1 MHVGQ
6 QRFDGVTDRS
16 AMAKQRQTGRSMIG
30 RIVSALGLVVLLLV
44 LIALVTVLVGM
55 KKMHDAYVRVRDNI
69 EIVADIRELP
79 QGSQATQVYARD
91 YDPAGGGTL
100 LASVFTQNRQQ
111 ADYSELPPL
120 LLACILSTE
129 DHRFFEHQGVDI
141 LGTARAITR
150 GVSQGRD
157 IRGTS
162 TITQQLSRNVFLP
175 YIKTEKT
182 YNRKVQEI
190 ILAGAIEKRFSK
202 QQILEAYCN
211 HIFYGAA
218 AYGAR
223 SAARTYFDKSLDELT
238 LAECALLAGLP
249 QAPSKY
255 NPRMNPEAAQE
266 RRDVV
271 LELLRSRLRSD
282 FFDRLAAADPDK
294 FARFSLTSAEIDEA
308 LGEPIVVAARLDP
321 ENLDD
326 PYFAPYFTEYVRDY
340 ILDVRY
346 GEAQVLRQGYI
357 AVTTL
362 DPLYQ
367 RWAEEIVKEKVD
379 EYRESKRVSQAAL
392 VLMEAATGEVL
403 ACVGGYEWKAPRADG
418 EPDMLNRAMLS
429 DRPVGSAF
437 KPFTYSTA
445 YEQGFPVTMTIWDGP
460 NKQISAKLGRTW
472 PLNADHTY
480 LGWISIFYGL
490 QMSRNAA
497 SVDLL
502 VNCTGYEPV
511 IETARKMGITAKLE
525 AVPSLTL
532 GVNDIKPIEM
542 AEAFATFPNMGVHV
556 ESVLVK
562 KVFDQKGVLIEAND
576 GDALSRGNRAFSENT
591 AWMMVQNMYRVV
603 EAGTGTRARV
613 RNVRITPDGDQTSVQ
628 MAGKTGTND
637 DFADAW
643 FVGYS
648 PELVCAIWVGNDDYN
663 EQMRRMHGGD
673 MPAEVFRELMTRI
686 YNCQYET
693 VGEGEDAVEVLTYQ
707 PRHTKV
713 RFEKPAGATF
723 NGFPG
728 PTTGSLL
735 VKDEEGNWITED
747 EPEEAEPTEEGEDE
761 SGGDDGTEDDDF
773 YEQWE
778 PPPKQHVYF

>member
-1 MHVGQ
+1 MHIGQ
-6 QRFDGVTDRS
+6 RRFGGLTS
-16 AMAKQRQTGRSMIG
+16 GFTMAKQRQTGRSRIG
-30 RIVSALGLVVLLLV
+30 RIVSALGLFVLLLV

-69 EIVADIRELP
+69 ETVADIRELP

-91 YDPAGGGTL
+91 YDPATGGTL
-100 LASVFTQNRQQ
+100 LASVFMQNRQQ
-111 ADYSELPPL
+111 ADYGELPPL

-175 YIKTEKT
+175 YIMTEKT

-202 QQILEAYCN
+202 QQILEAYSN
-211 HIFYGAA
+211 HIFYGAG
-218 AYGAR
+218 AYGVR
-223 SAARTYFDKSLDELT
+223 SAARRYFDKGLDELT

-255 NPRMNPEAAQE
+255 NPRMNPEAARE

-271 LELLRSRLRSD
+271 LELLGSRLNTD

-294 FARFSLTSAEIDEA
+294 FAKFSLTPADIDEA
-308 LGEPIVVAARLDP
+308 LSEPIDVVSRLDI

-326 PYFAPYFTEYVRDY
+326 SYIAPYFTEYVREY
-340 ILDVRY
+340 VLDVRY
-346 GEAQVLRQGYI
+346 GESQVLRQGYT
-357 AVTTL
+357 AVTAL

-367 RWAEEIVKEKVD
+367 RWAEEIVKAKVD
-379 EYRESKRVSQAAL
+379 EYRESRRVSQAAL
-392 VLMEAATGEVL
+392 VLLEAATGEVL
-403 ACVGGYEWKAPRADG
+403 ACVGGYEWHYPTDKG
-418 EPDMLNRAMLS
+418 PDETNRALIE

-437 KPFTYSTA
+437 KPFTYATA

-460 NKQISAKLGRTW
+460 NKEQSEKQGRTW

-511 IETARKMGITAKLE
+511 IETARKMGITGKLE
-525 AVPSLTL
+525 AVPALTL
-532 GVNDIKPIEM
+532 GVHDRRPIEM
-542 AEAFATFPNMGVHV
+542 AEAFATFANMGVHV

-576 GDALSRGNRAFSENT
+576 GDALSRGNRALSENT
-591 AWMMVQNMYRVV
+591 AWTMVQNMYRVV

-613 RNVRITPDGDQTSVQ
+613 RNVKITPDGERTSVQ
-628 MAGKTGTND
+628 IAGKTGTND

-648 PELVCAIWVGNDDYN
+648 PELVCAIWVGNDDYGV
-663 EQMRRMHGGD
+663 QMRRMHGGD
-673 MPAEVFRELMTRI
+673 MPAEVFRELLTRI
-686 YNCQYET
+686 YDCQYDT
-693 VGEGEDAVEVLTYQ
+693 IGEGEDAVQMLTYQ
-707 PRHTKV
+707 PRYTKV
-713 RFEKPAGATF
+713 KFERPAGATF

-728 PTTGSLL
+728 PVTGSKLIE
-735 VKDEEGNWITED
+735 DEEGNWISEQQAD
-747 EPEEAEPTEEGEDE
+747 EEGTADDE
-761 SGGDDGTEDDDF
+761 ASETDGGDGGSDDDF
-773 YEQWE
+773 YERWE
-778 PPPKQHVYF
+778 PPPKHHVYF